1 MNIDNKLFFTIEG
14 GEGSGKSTVI
24 EKIYKR
30 LLFDNVK
37 VIKTRE
43 PGGSEI
49 AEQIRAVILN
59 KQNTKMDGKTE
70 CLLYAASRRQ
80 HLVETII
87 PALKMGKVVICD
99 RYIDSSLV
107 YQGYAREIGIDE
119 VYNINLFATDSLLPN
134 KVFIL
139 DLDPKIGLERISKN
153 KQREINRL
161 DLESLTF
168 HNKVREGYKLL
179 ASKNNKQYVV
189 IDASKDVDFVVDSIY
204 NEIKKYI

>member
-24 EKIYKR
+24 EKIYNR
-30 LLFDNVK
+30 LLADNVK

-119 VYNINLFATDSLLPN
+119 VYKINLFATDSLLPN

-179 ASKNNKQYVV
+179 ANKNNKQYVV
-189 IDASKDVDFVVDSIY
+189 IDASKDVDFVVNSIY